1 MLQYEMDKV
10 GVVRKQVRF
19 SDTAIEICGVPVGGV
34 VLSVNVTVLEVFS
47 DAASTITV
55 GSELTANKFV
65 TKDADVLGGLSSTI
79 THEVVSTEKKVIA
92 AVTGTST
99 TGTAMVTVMYAKPS
113 KQSVVY

>member
-19 SDTAIEICGVPVGGV
+19 SDIAVEICSVPVGGV
-34 VLSVNVTVLEVFS
+34 VLSVNVTMLEVFS
-47 DAASTITV
+47 NVASTITV
-55 GSELTANKFV
+55 GSEVTANKFV
-65 TKDADVLGGLSSTI
+65 TKGANALGGATSTI
-79 THEVVSTEKKVIA
+79 THESVSTEKKVIA
-92 AVTGTST
+92 TVGSIST